1 MLPMQLYLYKK
12 FINGE
17 FFYSMDFGLGG
28 DYFTDLSYY
37 YSTNIIY
44 FINIICV
51 WFLDVFFNF
60 KTDSISFWAKN
71 AFYVSIV
78 KSAIAIIFSY
88 LYFRKIRLAGS
99 SAMLAAFLFVMSAIY
114 FRFTLYWSFFSDVF
128 IFYHLCC
135 LELNISFRIRNI
147 LYLSLQ
153 QHLYLLII
161 SISHIITCL
170 QDLSILLQEIY
181 SDQNMML
188 CL

>member
-1 MLPMQLYLYKK
+1 MKNNRKIFIPVIALMLAVFGHSYYIYRFLQDGTIFTGPNDGLEQMLSMQLYLYKK

-51 WFLDVFFNF
+51 WFLDIFFNF

-99 SAMLAAFLFVMSAIY
+99 SAMLRCFFICHVRYIFQIY
-114 FRFTLYWSFFSDVF
+114 IVLVVF
-128 IFYHLCC
+128 
-135 LELNISFRIRNI
+135 
-147 LYLSLQ
+147 
-153 QHLYLLII
+153 
-161 SISHIITCL
+161 
-170 QDLSILLQEIY
+170 
-181 SDQNMML
+181 
-188 CL
+188 

>member
-1 MLPMQLYLYKK
+1 MKNNRKIFIPVIALMLAIFGHSYYIYRFLQDGTIFTGPNDGLEQMLPMQLYLYKK

-128 IFYHLCC
+128 IFLP
-135 LELNISFRIRNI
+135 L
-147 LYLSLQ
+147 
-153 QHLYLLII
+153 
-161 SISHIITCL
+161 
-170 QDLSILLQEIY
+170 
-181 SDQNMML
+181 ML
-188 CL
+188 REDGRA